1 MRQNLFNIISSEL
14 INSVVV
20 YDYIGKVVLQKKY
33 SEYEIILDTGKL
45 NSGIYFIRING
56 LVLKKIIKN

>member
-20 YDYIGKVVLQKKY
+20 YDYIGKVLLQKKY

>member
-56 LVLKKIIKN
+56 LVLKK